1 MVNPREATSFPGRIM
16 NEIVGVVLKN
26 DAACDTVPGKFR
38 CIIPQRDC
46 ARKWGAICRADSRGG
61 GAVLPPTAF
70 LTGSQICGRMR
81 KKL

>member
-38 CIIPQRDC
+38 CIIAQRDC
-46 ARKWGAICRADSRGG
+46 ARKWVARFVVPIPEP
-61 GAVLPPTAF
+61 AVPSWRQQPF
-70 LTGSQICGRMR
+70 
-81 KKL
+81 